1 MKTKTKTKS
10 NKNANNFF
18 IKLTQEI
25 KKCRV
30 YKEDTLYKK
39 INKIK

>member
-1 MKTKTKTKS
+1 MRV
-10 NKNANNFF
+10 NFF

-30 YKEDTLYKK
+30 HKEDTLYKK
-39 INKIK
+39 DQQDKIVIYTMKYIKK